1 MIGRIGRMFGFG
13 VPAMGPQAGF
23 GAGYNIN
30 AGQMPFTG
38 QGRGLG
44 EMSQEDLDEEMRRIR
59 ELQAMQQ
66 SQIQAPKDRGMF
78 GRFAGFNPFRFDPDK
93 GVGEGNRLYAIGAG
107 LAGMGTGDPG
117 LTASLLEPKL
127 KANRERVAA
136 RDEEARRQAML
147 QQLGQMPG
155 VTDQQRA
162 LLGMGLGV
170 DQLAER
176 AFAPPEQAEYGL
188 DLVPVR
194 DPETGRTIY
203 VQASKA
209 GGYRP
214 VEGIEPLPETSDENW
229 TKITL
234 EDGEY
239 EYVLGKPDTLRKIG
253 PSPAKTPLVDFGGFG
268 MDYGSIPQAMARVK
282 DPESPT
288 GSRLVSEPGV
298 PSKPLIG
305 SESMGRVAA
314 GLPNMRKAVSDLY
327 SLFGTG
333 YTPGQDWGA
342 LALEML
348 PGIGDVAAR
357 LAGGQDYQTFDLA
370 YSQFEAAAL
379 PIMSGA
385 AVTESEAKRA
395 LRALRVR
402 IGDSQ
407 ETINAKMANMS
418 RMVQGL
424 EAAAA
429 GDTEALRQIV
439 GGIASQEGQGAAPMQ
454 GEMEDNGLPP
464 GFVIIE

>member
-1 MIGRIGRMFGFG
+1 
-13 VPAMGPQAGF
+13 
-23 GAGYNIN
+23 
-30 AGQMPFTG
+30 
-38 QGRGLG
+38 
-44 EMSQEDLDEEMRRIR
+44 
-59 ELQAMQQ
+59 MQV
-66 SQIQAPKDRGMF
+66 
-78 GRFAGFNPFRFDPDK
+78 FDPTRAMNAFTA
-93 GVGEGNRLYAIGAG
+93 GAQIGEGIRQRQTQAG
-107 LAGMGTGDPG
+107 LAPLVARGDYQAASQFAGERGDLQSAELYRQQYADQIAQMDERTRAEAAQRADTLARIGNG
-117 LTASLLEPKL
+117 LLKFPYEQRKAELMKSLPMLQAAGIDPAMIEQFDPTNFAINEVIGQALPLADLL
-127 KANRERVAA
+127 KAQQPSGPYTLAPGARRYDAMGNLIAENPREIPEQRLTPYQEQSLAIQRDRMAMEQRRAEEAAA
-136 RDEEARRQAML
+136 R
-147 QQLGQMPG
+147 
-155 VTDQQRA
+155 
-162 LLGMGLGV
+162 
-170 DQLAER
+170 
-176 AFAPPEQAEYGL
+176 
-188 DLVPVR
+188 
-194 DPETGRTIY
+194 
-203 VQASKA
+203 
-209 GGYRP
+209 
-214 VEGIEPLPETSDENW
+214 TS
-229 TKITL
+229 T
-234 EDGEY
+234 
-239 EYVLGKPDTLRKIG
+239 R
-253 PSPAKTPLVDFGGFG
+253 
-268 MDYGSIPQAMARVK
+268 
-282 DPESPT
+282 
-288 GSRLVSEPGV
+288 
-298 PSKPLIG
+298 PLIG

>member
-1 MIGRIGRMFGFG
+1 MQVFDPSRAYNAFTAGAQLGGAMRQRETERMAA
-13 VPAMGPQAGF
+13 PAISAGNYGQAAEIYGQR
-23 GAGYNIN
+23 GDVAGAAGYRQMYEQQLAQMDEQQKAEARNSTESIARLGFVLRGIN
-30 AGQMPFTG
+30 TTTETG
-38 QGRGLG
+38 QTV
-44 EMSQEDLDEEMRRIR
+44 EDL
-59 ELQAMQQ
+59 Q
-66 SQIQAPKDRGMF
+66 
-78 GRFAGFNPFRFDPDK
+78 GRFATLQRNAPFL
-93 GVGEGNRLYAIGAG
+93 NA
-107 LAGMGTGDPG
+107 MGIP
-117 LTASLLEPKL
+117 
-127 KANRERVAA
+127 
-136 RDEEARRQAML
+136 
-147 QQLGQMPG
+147 
-155 VTDQQRA
+155 
-162 LLGMGLGV
+162 
-170 DQLAER
+170 
-176 AFAPPEQAEYGL
+176 L
-188 DLVPVR
+188 D
-194 DPETGRTIY
+194 D
-203 VQASKA
+203 
-209 GGYRP
+209 
-214 VEGIEPLPETSDENW
+214 
-229 TKITL
+229 IT
-234 EDGEY
+234 
-239 EYVLGKPDTLRKIG
+239 PDTLTNQNLDMIMAQVMELDQLLKAQQPSG
-253 PSPAKTPLVDFGGFG
+253 PYTLAPGARRYDAMGNLIAENPREIPEQRLTPYQEQSLAIQRDR
-268 MDYGSIPQAMARVK
+268 MAMEQRRAEEAAART
-282 DPESPT
+282 ST
-288 GSRLVSEPGV
+288 R
-298 PSKPLIG
+298 PLIG